1 MVAVLVPV
9 VVVEGGR
16 VVVVDAVAVVCP
28 CDVVVIEGG
37 SVVEGV
43 VFAVEGGS
51 VAVVVGFA
59 VVVCTCDVV
68 EVIVVAADVEP
79 PTTRWQVLQD
89 TEQLCAM

>member
-28 CDVVVIEGG
+28 CDVVIEGG

-51 VAVVVGFA
+51 VAVVVRFA

-89 TEQLCAM
+89 TGQLYAM